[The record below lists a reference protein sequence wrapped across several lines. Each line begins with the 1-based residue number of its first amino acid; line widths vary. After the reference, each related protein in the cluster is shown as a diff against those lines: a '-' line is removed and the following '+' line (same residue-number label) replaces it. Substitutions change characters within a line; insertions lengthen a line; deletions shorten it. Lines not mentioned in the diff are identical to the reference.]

1 MYHGPSGG
9 VGLDRLWPVD
19 FDYGDW
25 WILDFGF
32 GLSVGLDRLWP
43 MGLDRSWVLD
53 FGFGIDVD
61 RQRLEIMVIFFFLG
75 LMVAPMVAPMVG
87 FWLGLN

>member
-1 MYHGPSGG
+1 MYHRSSGG
-9 VGLDRLWPVD
+9 VGLDQLWPVGLD
-19 FDYGDW
+19 AGDW

-53 FGFGIDVD
+53 FGFGIGVD
-61 RQRLEIMVIFFFLG
+61 WRRSKIVVIFFFWLG
-75 LMVAPMVAPMVG
+75 LMVTPMVG
-87 FWLGLN
+87 FWLGMN